1 MTEKYLDFAKITLS
15 TYNLDGFDID
25 EQTALNSICNDIN
38 ETLLDLNN
46 EKTKLA
52 RFKHFN
58 IPKIE
63 PEDYKEHIISLDNDR
78 KVICGIRHSGGNREM
93 PFVNIETNFKSSKKE
108 LVQIYEK
115 HLEKHFQKFTPNFLR
130 YYTKDKSSKNI
141 NSSCYLIQEA
151 SIIKNKK
158 PYIEEKTIELVQ
170 PKPDSYYD
178 WYRKG
183 YQTFHENFPEL
194 KANVQVNS
202 KKSMDNCLKD
212 GLLKIAKYNG
222 ERIGLIAADSSP
234 FLGTPGIYFIEIFIA
249 QKWRGKGLA
258 KSLQR
263 KFIDSVSTGNE
274 IIWGTIDYQ
283 NKPSYKTALSNNR
296 VPVRF
301 ENFAPLK

>member
-1 MTEKYLDFAKITLS
+1 MNEKYLDFAKITLS

-25 EQTALNSICNDIN
+25 EQTALEAICNDIN

-52 RFKHFN
+52 RFNRF
-58 IPKIE
+58 KISQVD

-78 KVICGIRHSGGNREM
+78 KIICGIRHEGGNVKM

-108 LVQIYEK
+108 LLLIYKEQ
-115 HLEKHFQKFTPNFLR
+115 LEKYFKKFAPIHLR
-130 YYTKDKSSKNI
+130 YYTKNKSLENTISNG
-141 NSSCYLIQEA
+141 YLIQKA

-158 PYIEEKTIELVQ
+158 PYPEEKLIELVN
-170 PKPDSYYD
+170 PNDDSYYD
-178 WYRKG
+178 WYIKG

-194 KANVQVNS
+194 KTSVTSES

-212 GLLKIAKYNG
+212 GLLKIAKYKG
-222 ERIGLIAADSSP
+222 ERIGLIAADKDS
-234 FLGTPGIYFIEIFIA
+234 FLGVPGIYFIEIFIDE
-249 QKWRGKGLA
+249 KWKGKGLA
-258 KSLQR
+258 KSIQR
-263 KFIDSVSTGNE
+263 KFIDSLSNGNE

-296 VPVRF
+296 IPIRF
-301 ENFAPLK
+301 ENFASLI